1 MVGKNNFQ
9 KMRIH
14 KEGTPIILGGLI
26 FLIVLYIFIAHFTS
40 CTPLYCYGIGI
51 TGVLFLSFILF
62 FFRNP
67 VRKINTDQSIVY
79 APADGKIIAIEE
91 VFETEFLN
99 RNCIKVSIFM
109 SIWNIHVNRY
119 PISGHIIYTKY
130 HPGKYLIAHHPKS
143 SELNEHQ
150 TVVIEKTGGTEIMVK
165 QIAGTVARRIVCYA
179 KQGQNVEQGDDLGFI
194 RFGSRVDIFIP
205 LNASVLIQMNEKVK
219 GNKTMIARFN
229 S

>member
-1 MVGKNNFQ
+1 MK
-9 KMRIH
+9 IH
-14 KEGTPIILGGLI
+14 KEGIAIILGV
-26 FLIVLYIFIAHFTS
+26 LIVLMVFYVLVAHFTNGN
-40 CTPLYCYGIGI
+40 TLYCNSVTI

-67 VRKINTDQSIVY
+67 VRKISTDQSIVF

-99 RNCIKVSIFM
+99 RKCIKVSIFM

-119 PISGHIIYTKY
+119 PISGQITYTKY
-130 HPGKYLIAHHPKS
+130 HPGKYLIAHLPKS

-150 TVVIEKTGGTEIMVK
+150 TVVIEKPNGAKIMVK

-179 KQGQNVEQGDDLGFI
+179 KQGLYVKQGDDLGFI

-205 LNASVLIQMNEKVK
+205 LNAPVLIKMNEKVK
-219 GNKTMIARFN
+219 GNKTMISRFN

>member
-1 MVGKNNFQ
+1 
-9 KMRIH
+9 MRIH
-14 KEGTPIILGGLI
+14 KEGQAIIIGVLI
-26 FLIVLYIFIAHFTS
+26 FFMVLYVLIAYFTN
-40 CTPLYCYGIGI
+40 CNEFYCNSIGSLGLLLLI
-51 TGVLFLSFILF
+51 FILF

-67 VRKINTDQSIVY
+67 HRKIKIAEPSVIY

-91 VFETEFLN
+91 VFETEFLK
-99 RNCIKVSIFM
+99 RKCIKVSIFM

-130 HPGKYLIAHHPKS
+130 HPGKYLIARHPKS

-150 TVVIEKTGGTEIMVK
+150 TIGIEKSGGTEIMVK

-179 KQGQNVEQGDDLGFI
+179 KQGQLVEQGDDLGFI
-194 RFGSRVDIFIP
+194 RFGSRVDIFVP
-205 LNASVLIQMNEKVK
+205 LNTSILIHLNEKVK

-229 S
+229 N

>member
-1 MVGKNNFQ
+1 
-9 KMRIH
+9 MRIH
-14 KEGTPIILGGLI
+14 KEGQA
-26 FLIVLYIFIAHFTS
+26 IVLGVLIIFMVLYVLIAHFS
-40 CTPLYCYGIGI
+40 NYNALYYNSVGIAGL
-51 TGVLFLSFILF
+51 LFLFFILF

-67 VRKINTDQSIVY
+67 TRKISTDHSIVF
-79 APADGKIIAIEE
+79 APTDGKIIAIEE

-99 RNCIKVSIFM
+99 RKCVKVSIFM

-119 PISGHIIYTKY
+119 PISGQVTYTKY

-150 TVVIEKTGGTEIMVK
+150 TIVIEKPNGTDVMIK
-165 QIAGTVARRIVCYA
+165 QIAGTIARRIICYA
-179 KQGQNVEQGDDLGFI
+179 KQGQHVEQGDDLGFI

-205 LNASVLIQMNEKVK
+205 LNASVLILMGELVK

-229 S
+229 N

>member
-1 MVGKNNFQ
+1 
-9 KMRIH
+9 MRIH
-14 KEGTPIILGGLI
+14 KEGTAIILGVLI
-26 FLIVLYIFIAHFTS
+26 FFMVLYILIAYYTN
-40 CTPLYCYGIGI
+40 CNAVYCNSIGI

-67 VRKINTDQSIVY
+67 ARRISVDQSIVF

-99 RNCIKVSIFM
+99 RKCIKVSIFM

-119 PISGHIIYTKY
+119 PISGQIIYTKY

-150 TVVIEKTGGTEIMVK
+150 TVVIEKQGGFEIMVK
-165 QIAGTVARRIVCYA
+165 QIAGAIARRVVCYA
-179 KQGQNVEQGDDLGFI
+179 KEGENVTQGEDLGFI
-194 RFGSRVDIFIP
+194 KFGSRVDLFLP
-205 LNASVLIQMNEKVK
+205 LNTEILVKMNEKVK